1 MSGGL
6 IAKENALL
14 RAENEQLRKQLGYAN
29 STILKAESVVSW
41 FAEIMDTR
49 SHRALSALR
58 RLLHLQPEMPKG
70 VLADVRLKYATEQVN
85 GKYMKK
91 THHP

>member
-29 STILKAESVVSW
+29 TTILRAESVVSW

-58 RLLHLQPEMPKG
+58 RLLHLQPEMPSG
-70 VLADVRLKYATEQVN
+70 MLAQVKAKHSKAN
-85 GKYMKK
+85 LPPVA
-91 THHP
+91 H